1 MMKTIMRFLK
11 EEDGIGT
18 VEMILILV
26 ENQRGASLVCFV

>member
-1 MMKTIMRFLK
+1 MQVIK
-11 EEDGIGT
+11 EIWRDEKGIGT